1 MSIQLISQQGNERVY
16 QISVKFTDSML
27 ESEDLIQDAVNDL
40 GKEATHDL
48 LKTFDTDGT
57 PIVLSNEKFT
67 SKECDRLL
75 M

>member
-48 LKTFDTDGT
+48 LKTFDADGT
-57 PIVLSNEKFT
+57 PIVLNNEGMTAF
-67 SKECDRLL
+67 
-75 M
+75 